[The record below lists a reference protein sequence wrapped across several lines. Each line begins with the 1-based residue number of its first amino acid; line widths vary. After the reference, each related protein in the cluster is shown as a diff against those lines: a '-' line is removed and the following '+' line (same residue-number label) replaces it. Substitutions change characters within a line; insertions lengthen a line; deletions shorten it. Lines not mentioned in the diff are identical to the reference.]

1 MAVVTPSAAQD
12 EDPVANRVE
21 SSREVLRYLREGRFR
36 AGVRVGS
43 LSGPDAFGLIESVA
57 AGDGGRFY
65 VLDSRSHRLLMYG
78 PDGELL
84 DEAGG
89 EGQGPGELSS
99 PEDLV
104 VTGDGRVMVVDR
116 SRRVEVFRRVGDSLR
131 HDRRF
136 RIRSAPWDACV
147 LGDHLVVQTVRHAS
161 RNVIDVYDFRGR
173 RLRSFGE
180 MSPGEALLDRET
192 FSWGNVACLS
202 GGRIVYV
209 PRSYNRVSAF
219 TLTGDRLWQVEMPDY
234 RPVTVMESSDEK
246 PGRGYNWTSPEG
258 THSAVRVVS
267 LPGGDVVAVHLGLR
281 DTTSTGSHDYQRR
294 RALFYDAETGEL
306 LRDTDEVPP
315 FDGITADR
323 FFGVRQLPYPT
334 VTVYRRGGDGS

>member
-1 MAVVTPSAAQD
+1 MAIPTPSSAQE
-12 EDPVANRVE
+12 EDPVADGLD
-21 SSREVLRYLREGRFR
+21 SSGEILRDLREGRYR
-36 AGVRVGS
+36 TGLRVGS
-43 LSGPDAFGLIESVA
+43 LSGPNAFGLIESVEA
-57 AGDGGRFY
+57 ADGGRFH
-65 VLDSRSHRLLMYG
+65 VLDSRGHRLLMYG

-89 EGQGPGELSS
+89 VGQGPGELSS

-116 SRRVEVFRRVGDSLR
+116 TRRVEVFRRVGDSLR
-131 HDRRF
+131 HERRF
-136 RIRSAPWDACV
+136 RILSAPWDACV
-147 LGDHLVVQTVRHAS
+147 IGDRLVVQTVRHAS
-161 RNVIDVYDFRGR
+161 RKIIDVYDFRGR

-192 FSWGNVACLS
+192 FSWGNVACLP

-209 PRSYNRVSAF
+209 PRSHNRVAAF
-219 TLTGDRLWQVEMPDY
+219 TLTGDQLWQVEMPDY

-246 PGRGYNWTSPEG
+246 PGRGYNWTSPDG
-258 THSAVRVVS
+258 THSAVRVVA
-267 LPGGDVVAVHLGLR
+267 LPDGDVVAVHLGLR

-294 RALFYDAETGEL
+294 RALFYEAETGEL
-306 LRDTDEVPP
+306 LWDTDEVPP

-334 VTVYRRGGDGS
+334 VTVYRRPGGS